1 MVCHKGLSTTA
12 TIGLVVICC
21 MPAAAEGQRWRNV
34 LRNASFE
41 EVAEKGEPVAWHW
54 AQGRAK
60 ATATV
65 DATVARSGKRSLKVV
80 NPTAKEPHVYSF
92 LGQEA
97 WVRPGRA
104 YVLSCYVKSGAP
116 GTVWI
121 GGGADWQVRAPF
133 PATQDVWTRVAVPFE
148 TGGDVRRWR
157 VMILTESPTE
167 GVWVDDVMLEEGEE
181 PTEFVMDRPLGAGQT
196 VLTVEPMDL
205 GENLLPNSSFE
216 TLDGGQP
223 EGWASNPRNTDATMT
238 VDAEAAHSGRRSL
251 RVTNGTRFG
260 AHVYGALTVVGGVM
274 VKPRTA
280 YTVSAWVRSDDP
292 GVAWIGGGAR
302 WRLRCRF
309 PRTHGQWRRVSETF
323 VTEED
328 ERSIPI
334 LLITESPTRG
344 FWVDDVKLEEGNWA
358 SPYVPPEAPDQPVLE
373 LAVRPPQPVMS
384 RRGLVIPVWAP
395 SKYPPA
401 TTAFV
406 GRELWI
412 DGSLRLPK
420 AEPGATVF
428 LSVGVPRGVTMCE
441 VKKRADLPAGA
452 SSIEFGWEIHAQTAL
467 GGRVQCSVV
476 SAEGRTL
483 ASDRI
488 DLRVYTGA
496 DVERELKKAEAL
508 LAELRKWVGQLA
520 KSGHESRS
528 LATATVLEQFIPW
541 AREDVAR
548 GEIGRA
554 YDAALVMQRI
564 ARARMAECDEA
575 FAGKRE
581 GRWPAWRYRSSPIQI
596 DGPSFIAQAV
606 HSRTGEVERRP
617 VFFVGYG
624 HFGSVRRDI
633 EVFPRYGANFIQ
645 IEFGPRSVLP
655 AEDETSDA
663 AIDAFL
669 KVCDRAAK
677 AGVSVNL
684 LLSPHYFPGWA
695 MEKWP
700 HLREFEAGF
709 VKFDIHAPEARRV
722 IEKSLRHVI
731 PRIKGHPAIHSL
743 CLSNEP
749 VCVDLSRSEASR
761 TLWHVWLRKRYKTVA
776 ALNEAWGT
784 EHKAFDD
791 AAVETTFTDQP
802 VTVDFV
808 CFNQEQ
814 FAAWHRWMADIIHEL
829 WPGVPVHA
837 KIMMSA
843 HWGRHPH
850 GIWSVSPQLF
860 GELSQIHGNDCCKW
874 VVHPDHAG
882 EWASGWL
889 GENMAYDFQRSM
901 GDKPVFNSENHL
913 IIDRD
918 LETVP
923 PEHITNVIWQ
933 GAVHGMSAST
943 TWVWER
949 TFDPGADASGS
960 LMHRPDCTEAQNIAC
975 LDLNRLARE
984 VTALQRLAPRVVLLS
999 SLASNVYGKDHVRV
1013 MREAYTALSFC
1024 GVPLGFVTERQL
1036 AAWRAGGPRPFPLR
1050 AAKLLVLPAASHM
1063 TDGGV
1068 EAVARFASLGKV
1080 LLIGPCLT
1088 RTEHNGARRIGQAP
1102 GESWADAEAR
1112 ALWPKLRDL
1121 LPKAGIAP
1129 LAELRNE
1136 RGEPAWGIELR
1147 AAEADGRLLVNLA
1160 NYLREPQRVR
1170 LLVGGNAAGGVERIA
1185 ERRLGPVFD
1194 VPSLQPMLIEVAR

>member
-1 MVCHKGLSTTA
+1 MRTCLA
-12 TIGLVVICC
+12 ALVVAAIGGFW
-21 MPAAAEGQRWRNV
+21 PAASRAEGPRWRNL

-41 EVAEKGEPVAWHW
+41 EVTEGGEPVAWHW

-60 ATATV
+60 ATTAV
-65 DATVARSGKRSLKVV
+65 DATVARSGKRSLKLT
-80 NPTAKEPHVYSF
+80 NPTPKAPHVYSF
-92 LGQEA
+92 LAQEA

-104 YVLSCYVKSGAP
+104 YVLSCYVRSAVP
-116 GTVWI
+116 GTMWI
-121 GGGADWQVRAPF
+121 GGGPDWKVRAPF
-133 PATQDVWTRVAVPFE
+133 PATKDVWTRVAVAFE
-148 TGGDVRRWR
+148 TGRDVRRWR
-157 VMILTESPTE
+157 VMILTESPTD
-167 GVWVDDVMLEEGEE
+167 GVWVDDVMLEEGTE
-181 PTEFVMDRPLGAGQT
+181 PTEFVMDRPLKAGQT
-196 VLTVEPMDL
+196 VLTVEPMEL

-216 TLDGGQP
+216 SLDGTRP
-223 EGWASNPRNTDATMT
+223 TGWAFNPRNTDATMA
-238 VDAEAAHSGRRSL
+238 VDGKVARSGLHSL
-251 RVTNGTRFG
+251 RLTNGTRFG
-260 AHVYGALTVVGGVM
+260 PHVYGALTVVGGVK
-274 VKPRTA
+274 VKPKTA
-280 YTVSAWVRSDDP
+280 YTVSAWVRSEDP
-292 GVAWIGGGAR
+292 GVAWIGGGTR

-309 PRTHGQWRRVSETF
+309 PRTHGAWRRVSETF
-323 VTEED
+323 MTEEE

-334 LLITESPTRG
+334 LIITESPTEG
-344 FWVDDVKLEEGNWA
+344 LWVDDVKLEEGNWA
-358 SPYVPPEAPDQPVLE
+358 SPYVPPEAPERPVLE

-384 RRGLVIPVWAP
+384 RRGIVIPVWAP

-406 GRELWI
+406 GRELWF
-412 DGSLRLPK
+412 DGALRLPE
-420 AEPGATVF
+420 ARPGATV
-428 LSVGVPRGVTMCE
+428 SVHLEAGRETPLAGATKQV
-441 VKKRADLPAGA
+441 DLPVGA
-452 SSIEFGWEIHAQTAL
+452 SSIEFGWQAGPLGRRPTAVTCEVEDAQR
-467 GGRVQCSVV
+467 RV
-476 SAEGRTL
+476 L
-483 ASDRI
+483 ARSRFHFA
-488 DLRVYTGA
+488 VYTGRE
-496 DVERELKKAEAL
+496 VERELKKAEAL

-520 KSGHESRS
+520 TSGHESRA

-541 AREDVAR
+541 AREDIER

-554 YDAALVMQRI
+554 YDAALTMQRI
-564 ARARMAECDEA
+564 ARARMAECDAA
-575 FAGKRE
+575 FAGKRA
-581 GRWPAWRYRSSPIQI
+581 GRWPAWRYRTSPIAI
-596 DGPSFIAQAV
+596 DGPSFVAEAA
-606 HSRTGEVERRP
+606 HSQTGKVERRP

-624 HFGSVRRDI
+624 HFGAVRRDI

-669 KVCDRAAK
+669 AVCDRAAK

-695 MEKWP
+695 YEKWP
-700 HLREFEAGF
+700 HLREFDAGF
-709 VKFDIHAPEARRV
+709 VKFDINAPEARRV

-761 TLWHVWLRKRYKTVA
+761 KLWHGWLRKRYKSID
-776 ALNEAWGT
+776 ALNDAWRT
-784 EHKAFDD
+784 KHKAFEDVG
-791 AAVETTFTDQP
+791 VETAFTDKP
-802 VTVDFV
+802 MTYDFV

-814 FAAWHRWMADIIHEL
+814 FAGWHRWMADIIHEL

-860 GELSQIHGNDCCKW
+860 GALSEIHGNDCCKW

-913 IIDRD
+913 IVDRD

-960 LMHRPDCTEAQNIAC
+960 LMHRPDCTEAQNLAC

-984 VTALQRLAPRVVLLS
+984 VTALQRLAPQAVLLS
-999 SLASNVYGKDHVRV
+999 SLASNVYGDDHVRV
-1013 MREAYTALSFC
+1013 MREAYTALNFC
-1024 GVPLGFVTERQL
+1024 GVPIGFVTERQL
-1036 AAWRAGGPRPFPLR
+1036 AAWTGDGPVPLPLR
-1050 AAKLLVLPAASHM
+1050 SARLLVVPAATHV
-1063 TDGGV
+1063 TD
-1068 EAVARFASLGKV
+1068 ATVAAIGRFASRGKV

-1088 RTEHNGARRIGQAP
+1088 RTERNGGRRIGQAP
-1102 GESWADAEAR
+1102 GESWPEAEAK
-1112 ALWPKLRDL
+1112 ALWPKFRAL
-1121 LPKAGIAP
+1121 LPKVGIAP
-1129 LAELRNE
+1129 LAELRDE
-1136 RGEPAWGIELR
+1136 RGEPVWGIELR
-1147 AAEADGRLLVNLA
+1147 AAEVGDRLVVNLA
-1160 NYLREPQRVR
+1160 SYLREPQRVR
-1170 LLVGGNAAGGVERIA
+1170 LLVGGRAAGGVERIA
-1185 ERRLGPVFD
+1185 ERGLGPVFD